1 MSVLGTKFLNR
12 LEKQSFSKSLEI
24 LKGFLKTQFLY
35 TNPKKP
41 IVMIEICA
49 IGGYDEI
56 GKNMTAIKVDDEV
69 VIIDM
74 GLHLDSYIKYT
85 EEEEDDIVE
94 ISAAELARVGAIP
107 NDKVIKDWKDKV
119 KAIIPTHA
127 HLDHVGALTF
137 LSNNYNAPIL
147 CTPFTTEVIKAISK
161 DEKIKLKNEI
171 KTLNVNSIY
180 YISDKIKIEFIN
192 MTHSTPQTVMVAVHT
207 PKGIVLYANDFK
219 FDNHPTL
226 GKKPNYNK
234 LEELGKKGVKVLICD
249 CTRARQPI
257 KTPSELVAKEMLRD
271 VMLGVDSKNKAVI
284 VTTFASH
291 LARLK
296 SIIEFGKK
304 MNRKIVFLGRSLA
317 KYTEAGEKAGLINF
331 SKEVEIVKFGK
342 QIKRRLKKIERD
354 GTEKYLLVVTGHQ
367 GEPKSTLSKIVN
379 GTIPFKFHSEDHVIF
394 SCTVIPSE
402 INIHNRAEL
411 EKRLREH
418 GIRIFRDIHASGHAS
433 REDLRDLLNLVKPE
447 NIIPAHGEEEM
458 KQALVDL
465 AIEKG
470 YKKDKTIHLLH
481 DGDKISF

>member
-1 MSVLGTKFLNR
+1 MV
-12 LEKQSFSKSLEI
+12 
-24 LKGFLKTQFLY
+24 
-35 TNPKKP
+35 
-41 IVMIEICA
+41 EICA
-49 IGGYDEI
+49 VGGYDEI

-69 VIIDM
+69 VVIDM

-85 EEEEDDIVE
+85 EEEEEDIIE
-94 ISAAELARVGAIP
+94 ISSDELKKVGAIP
-107 NDKVIKDWKDKV
+107 NDDVIKDWRNKV

-137 LSNNYNAPIL
+137 LSNKYSAPIL
-147 CTPFTTEVIKAISK
+147 CTPFTAEVIKTISR
-161 DEKIKLKNEI
+161 DEKIKIKNEI
-171 KTLNVNSIY
+171 KVLNVNSIY
-180 YISDKIKIEFIN
+180 WVSDKIKVEFIN

-207 PKGIVLYANDFK
+207 PEGIVLYANDFK

-226 GKKPNYNK
+226 GKKPNYGK

-271 VMLGVDSKNKAVI
+271 VMLGVDSRNKAVV

-296 SIIEFGKK
+296 SIVEFGKK

-317 KYTEAGEKAGLINF
+317 KYSQAGENIGLVNF
-331 SKEVEIVKFGK
+331 SKDVEIVKFGK
-342 QIKRRLKKIERD
+342 QIKRRVNKIEKSGR
-354 GTEKYLLVVTGHQ
+354 EKYLMVVTGHQ
-367 GEPKSTLSKIVN
+367 GEPKSTLSKMVR
-379 GTIPFKFHSEDHVIF
+379 GDIPFKFNSEDHVIF

-402 INIHNRAEL
+402 INIKNRAEL

-418 GIRIFRDIHASGHAS
+418 GVRIFRDIHASGHAS
-433 REDLRDLLNLVKPE
+433 REDLRDLINLVNPKH
-447 NIIPAHGEEEM
+447 IIPAHGEEEM
-458 KQALVDL
+458 KEALVDL

-470 YKKDKTIHLLH
+470 YKKGKTVHIVH
-481 DGDKISF
+481 DGDKLSF